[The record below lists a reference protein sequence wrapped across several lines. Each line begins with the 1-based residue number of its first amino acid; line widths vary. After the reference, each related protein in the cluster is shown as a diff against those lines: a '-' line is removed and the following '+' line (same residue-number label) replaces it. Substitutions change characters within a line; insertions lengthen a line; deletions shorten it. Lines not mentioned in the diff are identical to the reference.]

1 MKENMGTNMN
11 EQWIKTYRSEI
22 GSFQETISAFRKGD
36 IEKKS
41 YKGISGGMGSYA
53 QRDPSK
59 HMLRLRM
66 PGGRLTVERLG
77 FLAGTA
83 AKYGVERMKLTTC
96 ETVQLHNLPAEQVA
110 PIMESAIDAGIYCR
124 GGGGD
129 NPRNVMSS
137 PLSGVQQGEAFDVLP
152 YAEAATE
159 YLLSICR
166 DIKMP
171 RKLKIAFCNGV
182 DDCVHS
188 AFRDMGFLA
197 QADGTFALS
206 IAGGLGNNHRMGV
219 PVAEAIAP
227 QDVLYYIRA
236 MIDTFC
242 AHGNYENRA
251 RARTRYMQE
260 TLGPDGLK
268 EAFLANVEKRKAEG
282 GLDLAVEPVAVD
294 KAGDGEIADARAIPQ
309 KQAGLYAVKY
319 HPIGGDL
326 PVEKPAQLYALL
338 KDMPRAECRVA
349 PNETL
354 YMINLTAAEAKK
366 VLAATEDG
374 AKTVFE
380 HSVACIGA
388 SICQQGVRDSQGVLQ
403 AAVQAVREAGI
414 PDGALPKIVIS
425 GCPSSCA
432 AHQAGAMGFQG
443 CVKPVD
449 GKPQPAFKLFLGGSD
464 ALGGAR
470 FGEPTATILEKD
482 IPAMLVELGKAA
494 SELGWE
500 RWSAEHA
507 AERDAVIARYA

>member
-1 MKENMGTNMN
+1 MEGA
-11 EQWIKTYRSEI
+11 I
-22 GSFQETISAFRKGD
+22 G
-36 IEKKS
+36 
-41 YKGISGGMGSYA
+41 
-53 QRDPSK
+53 
-59 HMLRLRM
+59 
-66 PGGRLTVERLG
+66 V
-77 FLAGTA
+77 
-83 AKYGVERMKLTTC
+83 
-96 ETVQLHNLPAEQVA
+96 
-110 PIMESAIDAGIYCR
+110 GIYCR

-137 PLSGVQQGEAFDVLP
+137 PLSGVQQGEAFDVQP

-197 QADGTFALS
+197 KKDGTFDLS

-219 PVAEAIAP
+219 PVAEGISP
-227 QDVLYYIRA
+227 KDVLYYIWA

-242 AHGNYENRA
+242 ANGNYENRA
-251 RARTRYMQE
+251 KARTRYLQE
-260 TLGPDGLK
+260 TLGADGLK
-268 EAFLANVEKRKAEG
+268 AAFLANVEKWKAEG

-294 KAGDGEIADARAIPQ
+294 KAGNGELTDGRAIPQ
-309 KQAGLYAVKY
+309 KQAGLYAVAY
-319 HPIGGDL
+319 HPIGGVL
-326 PVEKPAQLYALL
+326 SAEKPAQLHALL
-338 KDMPRAECRVA
+338 KDMPGAECRVA

-354 YMINLTAAEAKK
+354 YVINLTAAEAEK
-366 VLAATEDG
+366 VLDVTEDS
-374 AKTVFE
+374 AKTAFE

-388 SICQQGVRDSQGVLQ
+388 AICQQGVRDSQSLLQ

-432 AHQAGAMGFQG
+432 AHQAGAIGFQG

-449 GKPQPAFKLFLGGSD
+449 GKLQPAFKLFLGGD
-464 ALGGAR
+464 DTLGGAR
-470 FGEPTATILEKD
+470 FGEPAATILEKN
-482 IPAMLVELGKAA
+482 IPALLVELGKAA
-494 SELGWE
+494 AEQGWD

-507 AERDAVIARYA
+507 AERDAIIAQYT